1 VAFDGADRAGNGA
14 EKRGEIRQYRGF
26 RLWQQFAE
34 GKPTFFPEASYEQR
48 QKPAGQGRRISQ
60 RREGLATMCARS
72 HSPVKTMKSISS
84 GAIRITKPVAKSAAS
99 RARAQFNKLV
109 KQLEQERA
117 LLADW
122 REAIPRLRQLS
133 AQELEPLEQA
143 YDQQRRRLVVLFDHA
158 YDDKL
163 MGKRDKAKLF
173 DLICTLVED
182 LLIDGE
188 DAELEAI
195 YNKYVGDD
203 FTGLTREEDEA
214 MARGMLEE
222 MLGAPLG
229 DDFDT
234 SSPEAMLASL
244 QAKMAEQAAAQEAQQ
259 VERAKQGAPRKRAK
273 SAKAAA
279 QEERQQAEQ
288 QRLQQSVRD
297 IYRKLASAL
306 HPDRETDVAER
317 DRKTALMQR
326 VNVAYAANDL
336 LGLLELQLEVE
347 QLDQNGLDNLLEE
360 RIKQYNKIL
369 DGQVKQL
376 QHENDEL
383 AFMLSMELGIEPY
396 MRPAPAMM
404 EQWLRDEVADRQSR
418 NEEIAR
424 DIVDFH
430 DFKKLK
436 AWLKTYRIP
445 KDRPMFEDDWF

>member
-1 VAFDGADRAGNGA
+1 MLPAMLNLPSYP
-14 EKRGEIRQYRGF
+14 ICQYRD
-26 RLWQQFAE
+26 
-34 GKPTFFPEASYEQR
+34 
-48 QKPAGQGRRISQ
+48 
-60 RREGLATMCARS
+60 GLATMYACS
-72 HSPVKTMKSISS
+72 HSPVTIMKSTSS
-84 GAIRITKPVAKSAAS
+84 GAIRITKPVAKNAAS
-99 RARAQFNKLV
+99 RARTQFNKLV

-117 LLADW
+117 LLAAW
-122 REAIPRLRQLS
+122 QESIPRLRQLS
-133 AQELEPLEQA
+133 AQELEPLEQT
-143 YDQQRRRLVVLFDHA
+143 YDQQRRRLVILFDHA
-158 YDDKL
+158 YGDKL

-188 DAELEAI
+188 DVELEAI
-195 YNKYVGDD
+195 YRKYVGEDLAG
-203 FTGLTREEDEA
+203 FTPEEDEA
-214 MARGMLEE
+214 MARGMLED
-222 MLGAPLG
+222 MLGTPLG

-234 SSPEAMLASL
+234 SSPEAMLASF
-244 QAKMAEQAAAQEAQQ
+244 QAKMAEQAAEQ
-259 VERAKQGAPRKRAK
+259 AKQGAPRKRAK

-279 QEERQQAEQ
+279 REERQQAEQ

-347 QLDQNGLDNLLEE
+347 QLDQNGLDNLPEE

-369 DGQVKQL
+369 DGQVKEL

-383 AFMLSMELGIEPY
+383 AFILSMELGIEPY
-396 MRPAPAMM
+396 MRPTPAVM
-404 EQWLRDEVADRQSR
+404 EHWLRDEVADRRNR

-436 AWLKTYRIP
+436 AWLKTYKIP
-445 KDRPMFEDDWF
+445 KDEPMFEDDWF

>member
-1 VAFDGADRAGNGA
+1 
-14 EKRGEIRQYRGF
+14 
-26 RLWQQFAE
+26 
-34 GKPTFFPEASYEQR
+34 
-48 QKPAGQGRRISQ
+48 
-60 RREGLATMCARS
+60 
-72 HSPVKTMKSISS
+72 MKSTSS

-117 LLADW
+117 LLAAW
-122 REAIPRLRQLS
+122 QASIPRLRQLS
-133 AQELEPLEQA
+133 AQELEPLEQT
-143 YDQQRRRLVVLFDHA
+143 YGQQRRRLVILFDHA
-158 YDDKL
+158 YGDKL

-195 YNKYVGDD
+195 YRKYVGEDLAG
-203 FTGLTREEDEA
+203 FTPEEDEA
-214 MARGMLEE
+214 MARGMLED
-222 MLGAPLG
+222 MLGTPLG

-244 QAKMAEQAAAQEAQQ
+244 QAKMAEQAAEQ
-259 VERAKQGAPRKRAK
+259 AKQGAPRKRAK

-336 LGLLELQLEVE
+336 LALLELQLEVE
-347 QLDQNGLDNLLEE
+347 QLDQNGLDNLPEE

-369 DGQVKQL
+369 DGQVKEL

-383 AFMLSMELGIEPY
+383 AFILSMELGIEPY
-396 MRPAPAMM
+396 MRPTPAVM
-404 EQWLRDEVADRQSR
+404 EQWLRDEVADRRNR

-436 AWLKTYRIP
+436 AWLKTYKIP
-445 KDRPMFEDDWF
+445 KDEPMFEDDWF